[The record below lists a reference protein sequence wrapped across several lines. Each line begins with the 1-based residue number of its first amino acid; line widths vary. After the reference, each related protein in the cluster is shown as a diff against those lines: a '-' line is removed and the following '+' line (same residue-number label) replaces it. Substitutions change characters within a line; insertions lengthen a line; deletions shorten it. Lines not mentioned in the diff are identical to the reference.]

1 MALELT
7 GNTRFTPQL
16 RSLRAEYPIHDYL
29 RRLPR
34 IFSRKEQSLSFLDL
48 QDPSQEGLQQSL
60 NKIFLQD
67 EQLPSFLHRYLAI
80 FDGFLGELD
89 GPATARH
96 ALIDP
101 AAAPAEVLSWLAGF
115 VGLVLDERW
124 PVPVQRA
131 ILAEAAWLFR
141 FRGTVPGLTR
151 FLELYTGARVFLIE
165 KFRLRGLGTVGESG
179 GPQSRAILG
188 AGFRVGGA
196 IAEQDFTPLSG
207 SVEDAFDTHA
217 HRFSVIIPAVLSA
230 EQLDVVRRILDVHR
244 PAHTLVD
251 ICTVDAGIRVGHQL
265 HVGLTSIIGHSGG
278 FSTLQIGSSF
288 MGRGSIVGRPD
299 AGTRLESSRVGKDSR
314 VG

>member
-1 MALELT
+1 M
-7 GNTRFTPQL
+7 
-16 RSLRAEYPIHDYL
+16 

-34 IFSRKEQSLSFLDL
+34 IFSAKEQPLSLPGL
-48 QDPSQEGLQQSL
+48 QDPSQERLQQPLTKLFSQ
-60 NKIFLQD
+60 N
-67 EQLPSFLHRYLAI
+67 EQPPSFLHRYLAI

-96 ALIDP
+96 ALLDP
-101 AAAPAEVLSWLAGF
+101 AAAPAEVLAWLAGF

-124 PVPVQRA
+124 PVSVQRA
-131 ILAEAAWLFR
+131 ILAQTAWLFR

-165 KFRLRGLGTVGESG
+165 NFRLRGLGTIGEPG
-179 GPQSRAILG
+179 GPESRAILG

-196 IAEQDFTPLSG
+196 IAEQEFTPLSG

-217 HRFSVIIPAVLSA
+217 HRFSVIIPAVLTS

-251 ICTVDAGIRVGHQL
+251 ICTVDAGIRVGRRL
-265 HVGLTSIIGHSGG
+265 HVGLTSIIGRSGR
-278 FSTLQIGSSF
+278 FSTLQTGSSLL
-288 MGRGSIVGRPD
+288 GRGSIIGRPD
-299 AGTRLESSRVGKDSR
+299 AGTHLESSRAGKDSR